1 MNDESSSGF
10 ETLYPALMERLDH
23 DREMSDDQILRI
35 IDDLLTGG
43 SIFLPL
49 KERGR
54 VRRELFNSVRRLDI
68 LQELLDDDTIT
79 EIMINGTEGIFIE
92 RDGRVSQWYKRFED
106 RTKLDNLV
114 QQIVAS
120 CNRTVNEASPIA
132 DARLAGGARVNIVLD
147 PVAIDGPVVTIRRF
161 PNEPIT
167 MAQLIRW
174 ESISP
179 EAAGF
184 LGTLVKAGYNLFIS
198 GGTGSGKTTFLNAL
212 SEFIPDEER
221 IITIEDN
228 AELCLL
234 NRRNLVRLEARRAGQ
249 EGGAREISIREL
261 IRTSLRMRPDRIIV
275 GEVRG
280 GEMIDLITAN
290 STGHDGS
297 LSTGHGNNPRDMLAR
312 MELMFCMGDMEL
324 PLSAIRRQIAAG
336 IDVMVHLGRLRDH
349 TRRVLEILEIDGY
362 DFETGEILVHTLF
375 KFREEGEDPDG
386 RVIGGLVR
394 EGKLDHIQKLEMAG
408 LACP

>member
-1 MNDESSSGF
+1 MNDENSSGF
-10 ETLYPALMERLDH
+10 EALYPALMERLDH

-43 SIFLPL
+43 SFFLPL

-120 CNRTVNEASPIA
+120 CNRTVNEASPVA
-132 DARLAGGARVNIVLD
+132 DARLAGGERVNIVLD

-161 PNEPIT
+161 PDEPIT
-167 MAQLIRW
+167 MEQLIRW

-184 LGTLVKAGYNLFIS
+184 LRTLVEAGYNLFIS

-212 SEFIPDEER
+212 SEFIPEEER

-234 NRRNLVRLEARRAGQ
+234 NRRNLVRLEARRAG
-249 EGGAREISIREL
+249 G
-261 IRTSLRMRPDRIIV
+261 
-275 GEVRG
+275 RG
-280 GEMIDLITAN
+280 TGDLHPGTYPHQSSN
-290 STGHDGS
+290 
-297 LSTGHGNNPRDMLAR
+297 
-312 MELMFCMGDMEL
+312 E
-324 PLSAIRRQIAAG
+324 AG
-336 IDVMVHLGRLRDH
+336 PHHCG
-349 TRRVLEILEIDGY
+349 
-362 DFETGEILVHTLF
+362 
-375 KFREEGEDPDG
+375 
-386 RVIGGLVR
+386 
-394 EGKLDHIQKLEMAG
+394 
-408 LACP
+408 